1 MANSKKI
8 DRFYP
13 ADSMRP
19 EDSRILTKK
28 YYDPTE
34 PQKFYFP
41 FGSDVFQNIGSWG
54 LRIDVNNVGRP
65 ATATIQLKKRTI
77 VEAILH
83 VIKYGV
89 LTQSA
94 VQQLTSQ
101 MHNGQQ
107 VSGLVLYIGKS
118 SGEIIIL
125 LDLYILDVNGNK
137 VIISGD
143 GSGGENL
150 TPTKIPPGR

>member
-1 MANSKKI
+1 MANLRKI

-28 YYDPTE
+28 YYDPAE

-41 FGSDVFQNIGSWG
+41 FNMDVF
-54 LRIDVNNVGRP
+54 NNVGP
-65 ATATIQLKKRTI
+65 WGLKIEITNVDTPSGAIILLKRRTI
-77 VEAILH
+77 FEAIFH
-83 VIKYGV
+83 EFKYGV

-94 VQQLTSQ
+94 IQQLKNLI
-101 MHNGQQ
+101 HRGQH

-118 SGEIIIL
+118 LNEVVIL
-125 LDLYILDVNGNK
+125 LDLYILDQNGNK
-137 VIISGD
+137 IIISGD